1 MNDIKHLI
9 KEEQLNAYLNNL
21 IKYKEEIQQEIEK
34 TKEKIKVLRK
44 EDSNVK
50 SKIRK

>member
-1 MNDIKHLI
+1 MNNKIRHLT

-21 IKYKEEIQQEIEK
+21 IKYQEEIQQEIEK

-44 EDSNVK
+44 EDSSAKN
-50 SKIRK
+50 